1 MTAED
6 KLFVS
11 VYDVRNL
18 PSRSAVTVSPSCLV
32 NVKTPSEVLKEAEV
46 SSVFKADVADA
57 LAALA
62 EALAA
67 LAEALAAFA
76 CPVTSCR
83 KELSDESP
91 EPPTPLNIAMKHS
104 YS

>member
-1 MTAED
+1 
-6 KLFVS
+6 
-11 VYDVRNL
+11 
-18 PSRSAVTVSPSCLV
+18 LV

-62 EALAA
+62 DALAALAEALAA

-76 CPVTSCR
+76 CPVTSCK